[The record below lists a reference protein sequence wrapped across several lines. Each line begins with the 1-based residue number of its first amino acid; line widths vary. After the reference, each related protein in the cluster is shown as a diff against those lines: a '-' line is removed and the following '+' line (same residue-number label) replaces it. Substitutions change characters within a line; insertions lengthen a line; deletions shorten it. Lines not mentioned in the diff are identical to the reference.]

1 MALSYKAR
9 RRWALVILLIGLPL
23 YVVVAVNLVGL
34 FERPSVLVE
43 LAVYI
48 GLGFLWA
55 LPFRFIFRF
64 KSVIGNANALCIV
77 DIICP
82 ASVASTFFR
91 ICDHYRKSVF
101 FL

>member
-1 MALSYKAR
+1 MCFTIKNIFYR
-9 RRWALVILLIGLPL
+9 IFDI
-23 YVVVAVNLVGL
+23 N
-34 FERPSVLVE
+34 
-43 LAVYI
+43 I
-48 GLGFLWA
+48 ID
-55 LPFRFIFRF
+55 PFRFIFRF

-91 ICDHYRKSVF
+91 ICDHYSKSVF